1 MFSTEIFLPRGHAY
15 LWTPWLIIAEIAG
28 NAVIALALVAVGVR
42 LVRRVR
48 SGDPEALVRG
58 AAWMGLL
65 AFALAATHLL
75 DVWVIW
81 TPIYGIDVV
90 VRAAAALI
98 AIAAAF
104 KA

>member
-15 LWTPWLIIAEIAG
+15 LWTPWLVIAEIAT
-28 NAVIALALVAVGVR
+28 NAAVALALLVLGIR
-42 LVRRVR
+42 LVVRVR
-48 SGDPEALVRG
+48 GGDPDALARG
-58 AAWMGLL
+58 AAWMTLL
-65 AFALAATHLL
+65 AFALAGTHLL

-90 VRAAAALI
+90 VRGLVALV

>member
-15 LWTPWLIIAEIAG
+15 LWTPWLVIAEIAT
-28 NAVIALALVAVGVR
+28 NAAVALALAFVGVW
-42 LVRRVR
+42 LVVRVR
-48 SGDPEALVRG
+48 GGDAEAVVRG
-58 AAWMGLL
+58 AAWMTLL

-75 DVWVIW
+75 DVLTIW

-90 VRAAAALI
+90 VRGLVALV
-98 AIAAAF
+98 AITAAF

>member
-1 MFSTEIFLPRGHAY
+1 MT
-15 LWTPWLIIAEIAG
+15 
-28 NAVIALALVAVGVR
+28 
-42 LVRRVR
+42 
-48 SGDPEALVRG
+48 
-58 AAWMGLL
+58 LL

-75 DVWVIW
+75 DVFVIW

-90 VRAAAALI
+90 VRGLVALV

>member
-15 LWTPWLIIAEIAG
+15 LWTPWLVIAEIAT
-28 NAVIALALVAVGVR
+28 NAAIALALVVLGVR
-42 LVRRVR
+42 LVLRVR
-48 SGDPEALVRG
+48 GDDPEALVRG
-58 AAWMGLL
+58 AAWMTLL

-75 DVWVIW
+75 DVFVIW

-90 VRAAAALI
+90 VRGLVALV